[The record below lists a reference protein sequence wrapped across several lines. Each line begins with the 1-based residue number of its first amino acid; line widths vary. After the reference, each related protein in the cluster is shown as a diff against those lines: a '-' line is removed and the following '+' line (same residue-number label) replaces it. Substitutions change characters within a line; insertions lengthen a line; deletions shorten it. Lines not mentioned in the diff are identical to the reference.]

1 MGIVER
7 IKTLCTSKKITI
19 AELERQ
25 LDLANSS
32 IRKWDTQSPSSERL
46 RKVADYFDVTTDYL
60 LGRTD
65 TPQFTKKDERDIQN
79 ILEDLINGLS
89 DENSLAYLKN
99 GGVEIDE
106 ESAELLRDSLERT
119 VRRSKL
125 LAKEKFTPI
134 KYRKNK

>member
-1 MGIVER
+1 M
-7 IKTLCTSKKITI
+7 
-19 AELERQ
+19 
-25 LDLANSS
+25 ANSS